1 MMQTLSSTVPA
12 QGAERAAIT
21 VSIVSHGQMKLM
33 RPLLEQLER
42 LSELV
47 PLHVVVTL
55 NLPEATPRIGQ
66 TPRFRL
72 TWLQNERPRGF
83 GANHNRAFAHCRS
96 ACFCVLNPD
105 VRLETDSLPVLARV
119 VRERPGVAGP
129 RVVSP
134 RGTVEDS
141 ARHVPSVCRLL
152 RRWSSGRFEAEYPTD
167 QSEQQVDW
175 VAGMCMVFDSA
186 SFARVGGF
194 DETFWLYCEDVDLC
208 LRMHLAGLGVTWVQR
223 AVVVHDAQRTSHRR
237 WRYLAW
243 HVESL
248 VRLLCSPTYWR
259 FRMKTRQAC
268 Q

>member
-1 MMQTLSSTVPA
+1 MQILSGTAAASA
-12 QGAERAAIT
+12 GERDAIT
-21 VSIVSHGQMKLM
+21 VSIVSHGQMALM
-33 RPLLEQLER
+33 TPLLAQLQR
-42 LSELV
+42 LSARI
-47 PLHVVVTL
+47 PLHLVVTL
-55 NLPEATPRIGQ
+55 NLPEAVPAIEQ

-72 TWLQNERPRGF
+72 TWLRNDRPLGF
-83 GANHNRAFAHCRS
+83 GANHNRAFAHCRT

-105 VRLETDSLPVLARV
+105 VRLEAGSLAILADV
-119 VRERPGVAGP
+119 VARRPGVAGP

-141 ARHVPSVCRLL
+141 ARHVPSVWRLL
-152 RRWSSGRFEAEYPTD
+152 RRWASGRFEAEYPTD

-175 VAGMCMVFDSA
+175 IAGMCMVFDSA

-208 LRMHLAGLGVTWVQR
+208 LRMHLAGLRVTWVQD
-223 AVVVHDAQRTSHRR
+223 AVVVHDAQRASRRR

-248 VRLLCSPTYWR
+248 IRLLCSPTYWR

>member
-1 MMQTLSSTVPA
+1 MATIANFPRGAQAPST
-12 QGAERAAIT
+12 GLT
-21 VSIVSHGQMKLM
+21 VSIVSHGQMPLM
-33 RPLLEQLER
+33 LPLLAQLQQM
-42 LSELV
+42 SAHV
-47 PLHVVVTL
+47 PLHVVITL
-55 NLPEATPRIGQ
+55 NLPEEQPALAESE
-66 TPRFRL
+66 RFRV
-72 TWLQNERPRGF
+72 TWLRNERPCGF

-105 VRLETDSLPVLARV
+105 LRLEPGSLSELANV
-119 VRERPGVAGP
+119 VASRPGVAGP

-141 ARHVPSVCRLL
+141 ARQVPSVFRLL
-152 RRWSSGRFEAEYPTD
+152 RRWCAGRFEAEYPTD

-175 VAGMCMVFDSA
+175 IAGMCMVFDRD

-223 AVVVHDAQRTSHRR
+223 AVVIHDAQRTSHRR

-259 FRMKTRQAC
+259 FRMKARQAC
-268 Q
+268 H